1 MAETIDSKD
10 KLLISFNL
18 TEGIC
23 FEINGERKSFNNPKT
38 ISNIKHNLSDMVD
51 YYEEL
56 LHMKKQLDSFD
67 EDTFVKNQLECAKD
81 CEKDDQ
87 FKFMTAFNCNNF
99 FPKLDDNEAAKR
111 IVKSFRKS
119 YGKNSISPDP
129 DRCWTRFYATNV
141 EEITAF
147 EKHVNL
153 KFVKPFLEKHS

>member
-1 MAETIDSKD
+1 
-10 KLLISFNL
+10 LIFK
-18 TEGIC
+18 
-23 FEINGERKSFNNPKT
+23 INGQKKSFDNPKT
-38 ISNIKHNLSDMVD
+38 ISDIRETLRTMSEFYAD
-51 YYEEL
+51 L
-56 LHMKKQLDSFD
+56 LRLKGQHDSFD
-67 EDTFVKNQLECAKD
+67 EKEFVKNQLECAKD

-111 IVKSFRKS
+111 ILKSFRKS

-129 DRCWTRFYATNV
+129 DRCWTRFYTTNV